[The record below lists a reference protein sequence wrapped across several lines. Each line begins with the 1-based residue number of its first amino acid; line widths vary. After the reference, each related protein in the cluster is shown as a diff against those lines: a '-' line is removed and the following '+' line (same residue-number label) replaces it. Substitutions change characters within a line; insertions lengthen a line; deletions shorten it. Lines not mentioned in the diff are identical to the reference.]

1 MKLFV
6 FRSICTRIMTTTTL
20 VIVALVGGVIL
31 RWANSESRL
40 YRQQKV
46 NEAKLF
52 ALTISEAWSGKLID
66 QDWSEIRNGF
76 NVLMNQNEDV
86 VYIIMSDRRL
96 ANQIVAASPSD
107 FHEQYIPDIVPVP
120 VTEKALVS
128 PPLKRD
134 LKPIPVVTETF
145 ILRDIEYPKGQARGK
160 RGERVIEVSS
170 DVIIGA
176 GERLGTVRVGISL
189 RQVDRAV
196 ADAVK
201 QALAVGALGL
211 AFGLVSAYLLARRLS
226 DPVQRLQMS
235 AAKIAAGDLQHRAE
249 IYRADEIGA
258 LANSF
263 NVMSAALQ
271 ASFNKLQKTLV
282 SFERFVPNKFL
293 AVIAPEG
300 IENIQVGAASIRKIT
315 ILFSDIRG
323 YTSMS
328 EQMTP
333 PEIFSFLNEYLACMG
348 EVIEEAGG
356 FIDKYIGDA
365 IMALFDDEA
374 TDGAL
379 RAAIAMQQSLLGFN
393 EIRRDKGLPM
403 IAIGI
408 GIHRGEV
415 IMGTVGFTSRIESTV
430 IGDAV
435 NLASRVEGLT
445 KNYNCKILVTE
456 SAVAALRHPEAF
468 KLRLVDKAV
477 KVKGKDEAIALYE
490 LQMNSKG

>member
-6 FRSICTRIMTTTTL
+6 FRSIRTRVMSATTLLIMTLVGTL
-20 VIVALVGGVIL
+20 VW
-31 RWANSESRL
+31 RWASSESNL
-40 YRQQKV
+40 YRQQKL
-46 NEAKLF
+46 NEAKSF
-52 ALTISEAWSGKLID
+52 ALALSESWSGKLID
-66 QDWSEIRNGF
+66 QDWSEMRTGF
-76 NVLMNQNEDV
+76 NVLMNQNDDFAYV
-86 VYIIMSDRRL
+86 IVSDQRL
-96 ANQIVAASPSD
+96 ANQIVAASPGD

-120 VTEKALVS
+120 VTERALKSS
-128 PPLKRD
+128 PLGRD
-134 LKPIPVVTETF
+134 LKPIPIAVETVV
-145 ILRDIEYPKGQARGK
+145 LRDIEYPPGQVRVKKGD
-160 RGERVIEVSS
+160 RVIEASS
-170 DVIIGA
+170 DIIIGA
-176 GERLGTVRVGISL
+176 GEKLGTIRIGISL
-189 RQVDRAV
+189 QSVDRAV
-196 ADAVK
+196 ANAIN
-201 QALAVGALGL
+201 QALLVGALGL
-211 AFGLVSAYLLARRLS
+211 AFGLVSAYILARRLS
-226 DPVQRLQMS
+226 EPVQRLQIS

-249 IYRADEIGA
+249 INLEDEIGA

-263 NVMSAALQ
+263 NAMSAALQ
-271 ASFNKLQKTLV
+271 TSFSKLQKTLV

-300 IENIQVGAASIRKIT
+300 IENIQVGVASIRKIT

-333 PEIFSFLNEYLACMG
+333 LQIFSFLNEYLACMG

-379 RAAIAMQQSLLGFN
+379 KAAIAMQTSLATFN
-393 EIRRDKGLPM
+393 EIRKDKGLPT
-403 IAIGI
+403 IAVGI

-456 SAVAALRHPEAF
+456 STIAALKHPEDF
-468 KLRLVDKAV
+468 QLRLVDQAV

-490 LQMNSKG
+490 LQGF